1 MEEGAEQKEAP
12 VESGGET
19 QAAAAPAG
27 TGALD
32 LVIDVPLRL
41 TVEVGS
47 STLLV
52 REALQL
58 AKGSIIELDRG
69 SGDPADIL
77 VNGRLMARGEV
88 TVVDDSLAV
97 RIVEMLAG
105 DPPERRGR

>member
-1 MEEGAEQKEAP
+1 MEEGAEQKETIEASAEEA
-12 VESGGET
+12 VVDS
-19 QAAAAPAG
+19 AAPSRG
-27 TGALD
+27 SLD

-47 STLLV
+47 ATMLV

-58 AKGSIIELDRG
+58 AKGSIVELDRG

-88 TVVDDSLAV
+88 TVVDDNLAI
-97 RIVEMLAG
+97 RIVEMLGG
-105 DPPERRGR
+105 DPPPKRGR